1 MLAWS
6 RAYVGPLWAMSAS
19 CWAILVYFV
28 ACVGLCWA
36 RVGTTIL
43 GLSGPRLGM
52 RVECCV
58 CQVFFWCCGGIWMVL
73 LVVYGWSL
81 AGGAWHVVSS
91 QNMDRYFN
99 GVLHLH
105 AQTQYTSIHTI
116 KQSCTCGPWHLQRFS
131 CPDRRSLDKK
141 KAACV
146 ACDKVNKCKSHP
158 KIMKDSQNDFAFSR
172 ESVIFPARFLFD
184 WMVEDF
190 MRILPHLLA
199 AGKPKCKLHLQY
211 IEGCNY
217 RACSACSISSLSFVV
232 LALLYWFNADIWV
245 MCGHVLLVSFG
256 SGFLHPSLVWETHW
270 KVFV

>member
-1 MLAWS
+1 MLHLG
-6 RAYVGPLWAMSAS
+6 Y
-19 CWAILVYFV
+19 
-28 ACVGLCWA
+28 ACLISGLCWA
-36 RVGTTIL
+36 IVGYVSIMLGHFGVFCRLCWPLLGKSWDDHIGLIL
-43 GLSGPRLGM
+43 GHVWACAWNVVFARYFSG
-52 RVECCV
+52 VAVAFEWY
-58 CQVFFWCCGGIWMVL
+58 FWWCMGGLL
-73 LVVYGWSL
+73 LVV
-81 AGGAWHVVSS
+81 AWHVVSS

-131 CPDRRSLDKK
+131 CPDRRSLDKE

-184 WMVEDF
+184 CMVEDF

-256 SGFLHPSLVWETHW
+256 SGFLL
-270 KVFV
+270 